1 MNKSTSVRNLKF
13 FDRSLDK
20 GRLKD
25 LLRWTFEEYG
35 APAAVDLAERL
46 KNIGFRSAASA
57 GISLGREDLRIPKE
71 KRRVTRRA
79 EGSVRWTELSTPR
92 GAKTLLE
99 RSKTRREA
107 WARASETR
115 KTAIVDTFRSED
127 PLSPLY
133 LRAFSGARG
142 NRTQV
147 RQLIGRRGL
156 RVDPLGRVVEFPI
169 RSNFKEGRTL
179 TEFLLS
185 CYGARKGIVDTAL
198 RTATAGYLTRRLVD
212 VAHYQVIGRL
222 DCGTRRALQFGDLR
236 TNEGRV
242 VRKSSERWIGRALAR
257 PIDGIGP
264 RNTFVT
270 KELADQRIGKGVVPW
285 LRSPLACRA
294 GALGPRPERFLRQR
308 YLSADLRE
316 PAPRLRGFSLC
327 QRCYGW
333 SLADAGLVHLG
344 DAVGVLAAQSI
355 GEPGTQLTRRT
366 FHTGGVFSS
375 STSSVL
381 RASKTGWV
389 GFPTPLKGRRART
402 RIGTIG
408 YLTRES
414 GTLVLQDD
422 SGKVVAQRDLATGV
436 LLLVRNGQQVLEG
449 TTLAE
454 ISPPPPVQE
463 GELVVR
469 VARTPQGGQLTFQ
482 HLEQKRL
489 DDQTYRTDKLSRIRL
504 RGGELIT
511 LPIRAN
517 KSGSFPF
524 FTGDRIS
531 PRARTSFIR
540 LAGSPQT
547 LPSRSTDRVISGFKR
562 AGFQG
567 ASYLRNS
574 YWNPLE
580 AARERTKAA
589 WLLTTLGDRR
599 VAVRSVEPLSKP
611 SRLRSRFSTR
621 FTESSDVAVFPA
633 NLALGNCIKTAPRVA
648 GRLSRKIQNKQAPR
662 WDSLTEV
669 VSHTKGPGT
678 YEVVASKEIKA
689 SFSTSRYQKPRRAW
703 ATNQVLRD
711 LTGAGSNQGF
721 VHTDSQGW
729 KVRTGSTFLRA
740 NSKTLALITNQA
752 QSWGEFRAKQEVNL
766 SHSSG
771 SRENQLV
778 RSRSNTYALQVPLGA
793 TLAKRGSYCTAPSH
807 VTRGAGSVLPG
818 QLRGLGRGWASL
830 RRTTDWLL
838 PPDSI
843 VRGESGDLRPRNRP
857 ITSSRGRAVETG
869 DITSGIPR
877 VEALLEARE
886 RSGISLFVQG
896 LYKSFV
902 DLKKG
907 PRVAVRRS
915 VHAAQRAILDNVQR
929 IYRTN
934 GVAIDD
940 KHRELIVRPRAFGE
954 VIRDSAWHEPL
965 ARGEI
970 HPLEI
975 LERANQ
981 LRALYNVSTE
991 TLYPRI
997 EYEPVVLGLTKASL
1011 LTTSESFLSA
1021 ASFQETSRVLARAGV
1036 RGRTDYLLGLK
1047 ENLILG
1053 TRLPIG
1059 TAARHLLL
1067 TIQSVQKQDV
1077 AISSPQLGPVKES
1090 LPPASGKLAKDHP
1103 ALLHE
1108 PSWLDALLYLSTSD
1122 FSTSSRRKE
1131 SVDTNQRTC

>member
-1 MNKSTSVRNLKF
+1 MNKNTSLQNLQF

-79 EGSVRWTELSTPR
+79 EGAVRWTELSTPR

-222 DCGTRRALQFGDLR
+222 DCGTRRALQFGDLQ

-242 VRKSSERWIGRALAR
+242 VRKRSERWIGRALAR
-257 PIDGIGP
+257 PIESIGP

-270 KELADQRIGKGVVPW
+270 KELADERTAKGIIPW

-375 STSSVL
+375 SSSSVL

-389 GFPTPLKGRRART
+389 AFPNPLKGRRART

-414 GTLVLQDD
+414 GTLVLEDD
-422 SGKVVAQRDLATGV
+422 SGKVVAERELPTGV

-482 HLEQKRL
+482 QLEQKRL

-504 RGGELIT
+504 RGGELIS
-511 LPIRAN
+511 LPVRSK
-517 KSGSFPF
+517 KSGSFPLF
-524 FTGDRIS
+524 SGDRIS
-531 PRARTSFIR
+531 PRARTSFVR
-540 LAGSPQT
+540 LTGSLQT
-547 LPSRSTDRVISGFKR
+547 SNVSLAETVISGGKR
-562 AGFQG
+562 TGFQG

-574 YWNPLE
+574 SWNPLE
-580 AARERTKAA
+580 TTREQKKGA
-589 WLLTTLGDRR
+589 WLFTTLTERR
-599 VAVRSVEPLSKP
+599 VAIRSLQQGLKTSHLSYA
-611 SRLRSRFSTR
+611 FCTR
-621 FTESSDVAVFPA
+621 FTEISQPVVSSA
-633 NLALGNCIKTAPRVA
+633 NLALANQIPTTPQIP
-648 GRLSRKIQNKQAPR
+648 GRLVRTIQNKQAPR
-662 WDSLTEV
+662 WDSAAEFV
-669 VSHTKGPGT
+669 YDTKGLGT
-678 YEVVASKEIKA
+678 YEVVASKEIKT
-689 SFSTSRYQKPRRAW
+689 SHFSSRYSKPSRGW
-703 ATNQVLRD
+703 TTNQLYPNR
-711 LTGAGSNQGF
+711 TAFGQNQLF

-729 KVRTGSTFLRA
+729 KLRTSFASLRP
-740 NSKTLALITNQA
+740 NSKTRALITNQA
-752 QSWGEFRAKQEVNL
+752 QSWGEFRAKQEISN
-766 SHSSG
+766 SRG
-771 SRENQLV
+771 RRENQLV

-793 TLAKRGSYCTAPSH
+793 AFAKRGSYCTAPSH

-818 QLRGLGRGWASL
+818 QLRGLGRGWVSL
-830 RRTTDWLL
+830 RTTTDWLL
-838 PPDSI
+838 PPDSL

-886 RSGISLFVQG
+886 RSGISLFIQG

-902 DLKKG
+902 ELKKG

-997 EYEPVVLGLTKASL
+997 EYEPIVLGLTKASL

-1067 TIQSVQKQDV
+1067 TIQAAQKQTTSDSDLV
-1077 AISSPQLGPVKES
+1077 STSPQVGPLKES
-1090 LPPASGKLAKDHP
+1090 LVQTSGKVTKDHP

-1108 PSWLDALLYLSTSD
+1108 PSWLDALLYLSSSD
-1122 FSTSSRRKE
+1122 FSRY
-1131 SVDTNQRTC
+1131 QQQ